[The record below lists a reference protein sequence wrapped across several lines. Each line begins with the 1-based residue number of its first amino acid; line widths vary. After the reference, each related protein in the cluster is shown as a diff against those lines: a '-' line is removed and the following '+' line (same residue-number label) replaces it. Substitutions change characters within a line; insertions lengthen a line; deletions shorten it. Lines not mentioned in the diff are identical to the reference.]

1 MYAAVFLH
9 RADCAGAFQPARR
22 RQETTSLVLKFISV
36 LDGAA
41 SDKFHISHR
50 YSQLLR
56 NLWQREGRKISKAR
70 DALATSTSSTQA
82 GTAQQQEKPDFN
94 PATLSSLDH
103 PHGQHDMDNLAN
115 ADLPMNQI
123 PNMSQELPDFSP
135 MQDYPFG
142 PFISIPDFE
151 LGDFG
156 NPISDMSLPSLN
168 WGAGLVGMDPIGQ

>member
-22 RQETTSLVLKFISV
+22 RQETASLVLKFILV

-56 NLWQREGRKISKAR
+56 NLWQRGERNTSKVKTAR
-70 DALATSTSSTQA
+70 ATSTAVLQA
-82 GTAQQQEKPDFN
+82 GTEQQSQKPDLISATLLPQQQRCEHHGREKLDEEDLSNIQVP
-94 PATLSSLDH
+94 TLNQD
-103 PHGQHDMDNLAN
+103 LA
-115 ADLPMNQI
+115 
-123 PNMSQELPDFSP
+123 DFSP
-135 MQDYPFG
+135 MEDYPFG

-151 LGDFG
+151 LGDFQ
-156 NPISDMSLPSLN
+156 NHVSDMSLPSLH
-168 WGAGLVGMDPIGQ
+168 WGAGFIGMEPIG